1 LLVSWINCEGKKKF
15 ANFLLIKLF
24 IIVYCV
30 KQKRRSARNTK
41 RKKYHDEVDL
51 NLSEEDA
58 DVDAD
63 IAAVAAAST
72 GGAVLK
78 PVQYISVVGAWCL
91 FVVYLNSLQDLIER

>member
-1 LLVSWINCEGKKKF
+1 MC
-15 ANFLLIKLF
+15 
-24 IIVYCV
+24 

-51 NLSEEDA
+51 NLSEDDA

-78 PVQYISVVGAWCL
+78 PVQYISVVCACCM